1 MVHRVGE
8 WYFSH
13 LGRLEV
19 EYWDWG
25 LEVRIGGWRLGL
37 EAGDWDWSLEIG
49 IGGWRLGLVVRD
61 YSMEIAG

>member
-37 EAGDWDWSLEIG
+37 EVGGDIE
-49 IGGWRLGLVVRD
+49 VV
-61 YSMEIAG
+61 MIK